1 MASYQYLSYVDLYKI
16 NNINLDPFTEVFNDK
31 FYLRYIYKWPH
42 MNIVTK
48 EMDDHISGYIIGK
61 EEGLG
66 SNYHGHVT
74 ALSIEEDSRRTGRGI
89 DLMNEFEKISKAIH
103 VANFVDLFVRI
114 TNEPAINMY
123 QKLGYIVNEEIVN
136 YYCGNESALDMRKYL
151 NMGAS
156 ACVK

>member
-1 MASYQYLSYVDLYKI
+1 MTSYQYLSYVDLYKI
-16 NNINLDPFTEVFNDK
+16 NNVNLDPFTEVFNDR

-48 EMDDHISGYIIGK
+48 EIDGHISGYIIGK

-66 SNYHGHVT
+66 ADYHGHVT
-74 ALSIEEDSRRTGRGI
+74 ALSIEEDSRRTGKGV
-89 DLMNEFEKISKAIH
+89 DLMNEFEKISRGIH
-103 VANFVDLFVRI
+103 MAKFVDLFVRI

-123 QKLGYIVNEEIVN
+123 RKLGYVVNEEIVN

-151 NMGAS
+151 DVPAA

>member
-66 SNYHGHVT
+66 ENYHGHVT
-74 ALSIEEDSRRTGRGI
+74 ALSIEEDSRRTGKGV
-89 DLMNEFEKISKAIH
+89 DLMNEFEKISRGIH
-103 VANFVDLFVRI
+103 MANFVDLFVRI
-114 TNEPAINMY
+114 TNEPAITMY
-123 QKLGYIVNEEIVN
+123 EKLGYIVNEEIVN

-151 NMGAS
+151 NVPAG